1 MLYLYAIIILSLC
14 LVSNSLVNAQN
25 ALPLAKSQGQ
35 MPYHCTNSTIDLLI
49 PASQAS
55 LKLIII
61 NQLLKEAFLP
71 KHKLA
76 ITINSFKDKP
86 NQINIPDYGLVLI
99 AKDNNFA
106 VINYLDS
113 KDPMLAKIELYANQ
127 DDFSITTDNNISSN
141 QKTIWINLNL
151 LINNF
156 ANIQSQVIQ

>member
-1 MLYLYAIIILSLC
+1 MLYPYAIIILC
-14 LVSNSLVNAQN
+14 LYLISNSLVNAQN
-25 ALPLAKSQGQ
+25 SLPLTNSQGQ
-35 MPYHCTNSTIDLLI
+35 MPYHCTSSTIDLQI
-49 PASQAS
+49 PKIELP
-55 LKLIII
+55 LKLITI
-61 NQLLKEAFLP
+61 NQLFQEAFLP

-106 VINYLDS
+106 VINYLDN